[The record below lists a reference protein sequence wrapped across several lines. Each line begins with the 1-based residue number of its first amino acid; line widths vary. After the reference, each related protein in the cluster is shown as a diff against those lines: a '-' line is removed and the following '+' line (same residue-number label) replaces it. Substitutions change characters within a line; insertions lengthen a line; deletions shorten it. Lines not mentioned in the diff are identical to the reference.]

1 MSKILFTGY
10 LLLSAGLSCAAPFSP
25 TDLPSWP
32 RMSAPIFGCQLEQ
45 RGGYKDADFNCANR
59 KQRRDWGNVCHIT
72 RFSYAG
78 PQLSPALARQLH
90 PLIKDVRLEW
100 EYGRLQTVT
109 VAFNKIITPKTL
121 HTVIPGLKLDQ
132 PYQRPNLMDA
142 SLQQCE
148 QNASC
153 LVLQGFEHLGGA
165 DADCEH

>member
-78 PQLSPALARQLH
+78 PQLSPALARQLQATYVDLKQFN
-90 PLIKDVRLEW
+90 PRQELIVLLPEAQARRAVNIVLARL
-100 EYGRLQTVT
+100 GLTDLRIDNPPIRFTTVT
-109 VAFNKIITPKTL
+109 SENI
-121 HTVIPGLKLDQ
+121 
-132 PYQRPNLMDA
+132 
-142 SLQQCE
+142 
-148 QNASC
+148 
-153 LVLQGFEHLGGA
+153 
-165 DADCEH
+165 